1 MICDNY
7 KYIKQLENDLEF
19 LINYRAKLDQQKS
32 NDQDIKHTN
41 MQIKKLK
48 RRIKEIKATD
58 GMEFNE
64 VDFRDGKVI
73 YNEDLD
79 RIQIKFDKTPDKD
92 IIEILQGSGFKCSS
106 YNQVWQRFFNR
117 PSVTATKWILYK
129 IKELERKE
137 VIQMEMELTKYIQNF
152 DRVFHTN
159 LIDTVKGK
167 NFPMIELAFQTIG
180 EYIYARNKDIN
191 YKSDKMNAL
200 LEELKTIN
208 DKKVLEIFDKY
219 DEIACEIDYET
230 KKQLLTFGFCICLE
244 QLKEMDA
251 IEFKKRTNI

>member
-1 MICDNY
+1 MICDNS
-7 KYIKQLENDLEF
+7 KFIKLLENDLDF
-19 LINYRAKLDQQKS
+19 LINYKAKLEQQKS
-32 NDQDIKHTN
+32 SVNEIKHTN
-41 MQIKKLK
+41 MQIKKVK
-48 RRIKEIKATD
+48 RRIKELKATD
-58 GMEFNE
+58 GVQFNE
-64 VDFRDGKVI
+64 VAFRDGKVI

-79 RIQIKFDKTPDKD
+79 RIQIIFNTLPSQK
-92 IIEILQGSGFKCSS
+92 IVELVQNSGFKWSS

-137 VIQMEMELTKYIQNF
+137 VMQMEMDLTSYIQNF

-159 LIDTVKGK
+159 LLETVTGK
-167 NFPMIELAFQTIG
+167 EFPMIELAFQTMG

-191 YKSDKMNAL
+191 SKSQKMKEL
-200 LEELKTIN
+200 LDELKTIN
-208 DKKVLEIFDKY
+208 KY
-219 DEIACEIDYET
+219 DEMACEIDYDT
-230 KKQLLTFGFCICLE
+230 KRQLLIFGFCICLE